1 MEREANYTAVGAF
14 VLLVLAMAGLFIY
27 WYADS
32 RDQRD
37 YTRYEIYFDGSVSGL
52 SEGGSVR
59 YLGVDVGRVIRIRLD
74 QRAADR
80 VVAIVD
86 IDSTTPV
93 SQRTLAQLSLQGVTG
108 LLYIDLLQESAGGS
122 TLKVLSGVAS
132 QQYPVIRSARSNFDS
147 FISLLP
153 DLATRVSDISARVNT
168 LLSEKNLAAVS
179 NLVANLDQAGATLPG
194 AVSNASALVND
205 LRAATAES
213 RVVIADVQK
222 ATRTAAPDL
231 VVVMERLRT
240 TSDNMANASQRLDKM
255 IAENQAEL
263 TGFVRDG
270 LPQIEA
276 LARDSRAAAN
286 EFKQLSR
293 SLRQNPSQLIYQP
306 ATTGVEIPR

>member
-1 MEREANYTAVGAF
+1 M
-14 VLLVLAMAGLFIY
+14 
-27 WYADS
+27 
-32 RDQRD
+32 
-37 YTRYEIYFDGSVSGL
+37 
-52 SEGGSVR
+52 
-59 YLGVDVGRVIRIRLD
+59 
-74 QRAADR
+74 
-80 VVAIVD
+80 
-86 IDSTTPV
+86 
-93 SQRTLAQLSLQGVTG
+93 
-108 LLYIDLLQESAGGS
+108 
-122 TLKVLSGVAS
+122 
-132 QQYPVIRSARSNFDS
+132 
-147 FISLLP
+147 
-153 DLATRVSDISARVNT
+153 NT

-194 AVSNASALVND
+194 AVNNASALIDD

-231 VVVMERLRT
+231 AAVMERLRT

-306 ATTGVEIPR
+306 ATSGVEISR

>member
-27 WYADS
+27 WYSDS
-32 RDQRD
+32 RDHRD

-52 SEGGSVR
+52 TEGGSVR

-80 VVAIVD
+80 VVTIVD

-122 TLKVLSGVAS
+122 TLKILSGVAS

-153 DLATRVSDISARVNT
+153 DLATRVNT

-179 NLVANLDQAGATLPG
+179 NLIANLDRAGATLPG
-194 AVSNASALVND
+194 AVSNASALVSD

-222 ATRTAAPDL
+222 ATRTAAPDMAAM
-231 VVVMERLRT
+231 MERLRT
-240 TSDNMANASQRLDKM
+240 TSDNMANASQRLDKL
-255 IAENQAEL
+255 IAENHAEL

-286 EFKQLSR
+286 EFKHLSR

-306 ATTGVEIPR
+306 AASGVEIPR